1 MGYVIA
7 AIAAVIIIGGFVTF
21 LVMHATRKSNVSDAG
36 DPGADQN
43 PLGII
48 GSDRDTPAGDTDQHA
63 EPEHDERRFDRT
75 THDSDVTRPVVGG
88 EAEGKRSSH

>member
-7 AIAAVIIIGGFVTF
+7 AIAAVIIIGGFIVF
-21 LVMHATRKSNVSDAG
+21 LVFSATRKSNVSDAG

-48 GSDRDTPAGDTDQHA
+48 GSDDATPAGDTDQHA
-63 EPEHDERRFDRT
+63 APEHGEGRFERRTD
-75 THDSDVTRPVVGG
+75 DPEVARPVVGG
-88 EAEGKRSSH
+88 EAEGERSAH